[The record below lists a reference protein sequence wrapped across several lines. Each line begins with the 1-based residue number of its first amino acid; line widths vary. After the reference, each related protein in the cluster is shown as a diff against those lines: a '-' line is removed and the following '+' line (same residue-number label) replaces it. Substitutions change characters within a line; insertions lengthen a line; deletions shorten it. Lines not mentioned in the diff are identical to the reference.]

1 MVAGFVSR
9 TLNHKGLFEKMLKD
23 DHMKVTIPTL
33 HVLGDTDRY
42 TIMSL
47 DYCDYCI
54 KIFPRRVIEKEMSE
68 DLLQYFTNTDELR
81 HAGGHFVPATGEEKK
96 TFVSFFEKMQN
107 TLVE

>member
-1 MVAGFVSR
+1 MTTALWF
-9 TLNHKGLFEKMLKD
+9 H
-23 DHMKVTIPTL
+23 P
-33 HVLGDTDRY
+33 
-42 TIMSL
+42 
-47 DYCDYCI
+47 C
-54 KIFPRRVIEKEMSE
+54 RVIEKEMSE